1 MIGDFMGRSEEEKRN
16 FDSDGDDEFVN
27 KQSDDIYSDED
38 IEEQMAA
45 DEIEPGEAGFMEGY
59 GSPNLIMC
67 KKCKK
72 KIKKIDLEKCH
83 EEEIDGKTTWVCE
96 DCYK

>member
-1 MIGDFMGRSEEEKRN
+1 MGRSEEEKRN

-38 IEEQMAA
+38 IEEQMDA
-45 DEIEPGEAGFMEGY
+45 DQIEPEEAGFMEGY
-59 GSPNLIMC
+59 DNANLIVC

-83 EEEIDGKTTWVCE
+83 EEIVNGQTYWVCE
-96 DCYK
+96 DCCK